1 MILRQLVQQRI
12 WWKFFLLHH
21 LQCSLFEDGSRFYEY
36 DHRTDLM
43 IRIKKVVMKGEQLNV
58 NKSTKKIKTNAK
70 HKKMEPK
77 IMPNGTSF

>member
-1 MILRQLVQQRI
+1 MILRQLVEQRI

-36 DHRTDLM
+36 DHRTGLM

-77 IMPNGTSF
+77 IMANGTSF